1 MKYKVIING
10 EEKTIDAEK
19 FNANRNAILQ
29 KYPDAQIRARKDDV
43 PGYIPVSQYD
53 KASKSGFVFEELDG
67 PTKKAEP
74 VQETTPRSYSADRFV
89 QGKGKDT
96 TVAGVPYNVWQE
108 LKPESKQFYY
118 KDYENRL
125 KEEKAKADELS
136 ATNERD
142 RLIKE
147 GNQKEIDKF
156 KESPLLSA
164 LGFAFTNNQNP
175 EVQTSQMVIDKSKE
189 VQKQIKADR
198 EKTGGFGD
206 VVKGFKDNASA
217 ITSFGIGEMESNLTL
232 LNAAKKYERG
242 EPLSKPEK
250 KLLDVAALEA
260 SVNQSTDPGT
270 GYRIG
275 SGAAESLGYMKD
287 FAMTPGMGTFGKA
300 AVKKFGSIAAEKTI
314 AQIAKNTALRVGGDV
329 VGAMGMAST
338 VHAPRVFGDAYN
350 RNLGGI
356 TPDEN
361 GYVGRSEGDE
371 PLKAI
376 AKAFGSTVV
385 EDYSE
390 MVGSY
395 FNVLTKPIGKAAG
408 KAVGKAA
415 DKIGLEKVHKLIAD
429 IPASEWAKTVTDVQ
443 NRAQFSGVLEEY
455 GEELVGTALNAAIV
469 GDSKFSDLVDPKQQ
483 AETFMSVG
491 LISGLIGGV
500 KLSGYRG
507 PKREAQKR
515 LNSSINE
522 MESALGEV
530 KANEIIS
537 KIQNADDTQK
547 SVIID
552 SLDDEIKPL
561 VKEYVARESYMH
573 GLELAKIKRRAEG
586 EVPAEQLD
594 LEDAYEEGLNS
605 EPDNSFK
612 VRLDEA
618 RSGVEKVAE
627 RFNVD
632 PDILIAGLES
642 GDPMS
647 YVKLAYE
654 GSKEDGDILLNYYNA
669 KASYDGL
676 IDGVR
681 DDIDSQIDSQKKEI
695 KRRTAEDGSIYDV
708 TLKTSD
714 DVHYNIVKGMPVF
727 NEDGT
732 IDYANSPD
740 YVFLRDDKGEVRM
753 EPKENLFKLTSKQD
767 SNSVLSE
774 LEERIRMSEAQ
785 KAADKIDGVRE
796 FNIGETISIPTL
808 DGPVNAVVNNVSE
821 DGVEIQTESPVDGKS
836 VMVMPKREL
845 SDRLQQEFPKTED
858 KTEVKEPEKIESPI
872 EETINLSEEAP
883 VIDSRPE
890 EKIKQSV
897 TYPRD
902 KGGFIDYSKIEDSDI
917 YANALKEEFGVD
929 ALDVVNENISDI
941 QKKIKKAENRSS
953 AIERVR
959 VKKAL
964 QLELDKMNQ
973 VKKLLNPITED
984 VKTDRD
990 YIEWVLDNSDDINE
1004 VRSAYEASKYFKE
1017 ELQPWQ
1023 KELLG
1028 RKVSPNSFNR
1038 FGDRNKISGTFAKGW
1053 LKKDGEEIDAL
1064 AQELSGF
1071 GREVSE
1077 NDIIDFM
1084 LSNPTNR
1091 VRTTNDLQL
1100 DLNRKFSELATKE
1113 MGFPVGGP
1121 ESSTGRLYLMNKDKE
1136 AKINMIPAIKE
1147 DVLSEE
1153 QSYLDGI
1160 SEEELSKL
1168 ANARDEEMFNR
1179 YSEVLD
1185 NGMTIDEMEELENEL
1200 YGNRGSETEIMAPA
1214 AQEEATGSG
1223 GEELRTGVQGLSDTN
1238 DTGARREDSEP
1249 TQVGPSFVAPEFK
1262 GGDIFNYA
1270 EQVVKSKEIQDAEKE
1285 VNPSPTEAQK
1295 QAGNYKKGHVKIGP
1309 YNVTI
1314 ENPKGSVRSGVDA
1327 SGKPWSI
1334 TMNNTYG
1341 YFKGTKGKDGDQ
1353 IDVFIGDNPS
1363 PKTVY
1368 VVDQVNNDG
1377 SFDEHKVLWGFD
1389 NEQSARDAY
1398 LSNYEDGWQGL
1409 GNITGISVEEFN
1421 KWVDSSKRKTKP
1433 FSEYKSIP
1441 KKVNKVSFGLNAD
1454 KYLHNQTN
1462 DKDVRVFDAE
1472 IEDNGNGTFTISS
1485 LNRIKSLDG
1494 VDDVVD
1500 IKGKIPLAD
1509 AKNYK
1514 VIEKGRIKL
1523 NDNGIYEVVSPLKIE
1538 LVSDS
1543 DVRFRDSDNE
1553 VSSFADK
1560 YGLDERNVRLYAESM
1575 KSGKTGS
1582 AHRALHEIRRQVL
1595 SNSMELDDPF
1605 SAKSFGALTKIFS
1618 PIKAD
1623 LYERFGSVDQLTQEY
1638 VQRTMEERGIMEAAQ
1653 KRIQEELDAENNR
1666 LKEFEVMT
1674 DNELDAE
1681 YIKSLENNEG
1691 RARDIINESAR
1702 RKGYVSTDG
1711 FRMSHRAPSFDEEG
1725 IDKNMVE
1732 VAQNKDDVMLSME
1745 EQFKMNRTKERDE
1758 SISSIKEALSA
1769 IKRGEKPTVTIY
1781 RAVPKKIKE
1790 GNVRNGDWITLSRS
1804 YAEMHGKGNIDGDY
1818 KIMEDKVPAEN
1829 LYWDGNDI
1837 NEWGYDDKN
1846 DYKYRN
1852 TKNNIKL
1859 NDLIT
1864 RDNDGNIILPS
1875 KRFNYRSSDV
1885 RFREDSNDTISPKEE
1900 IKNTIQ
1906 SLSEKLGVPVRM
1918 INSEDVSNDN
1928 KSMEKRMKKSKGWYD
1943 VSSGEVVIVMSNATS
1958 ANDAKRTFLH
1968 EVVGH
1973 KGLRSLMGEEFDS
1986 FLDKVKKQLPADVS
2000 KDMKDNTDVEEYL
2013 ARIAEMDETPSFF
2026 GKVKA
2031 VVREFLRKY
2040 MDVELSD
2047 NDVKYILW
2055 TSKNNL
2061 EKNSVFRNAANELMK
2076 DKMFRDENNKEAIIR
2091 NAKQDGTY
2099 MKAPNGKPT
2108 KLTENQ
2114 WAQVRTQE
2122 FKDWFGDWQDNPEE
2136 ASKVVDKNGEPLVV
2150 YHGTLSKSIERFR
2163 KDMIGS
2169 RYSYDESGFFF
2180 TDKESIAKDYSTS
2193 EFDSAVK
2200 GAIIPVFLN
2209 IRKPIMAD
2217 NRWAVKNGLGNAL
2230 KKMDSIEFWD
2240 NYQSFMLDEIED
2252 KKTDGAI
2259 INDGSSKM
2267 VVVFEPNQI
2276 KSATDNVGSFD
2287 PNNPDIR
2294 FRDSYDDKFKSPM
2307 YKFQESYQD
2316 SMLGLK
2322 KLQESIE
2329 EETGKI
2335 EDFENAYIHENQLSS
2350 KNAYEAEFYHTN
2362 FFTPIVKE
2370 MAKILKVK
2378 SRDDLNQYLIS
2389 KHGLERNI
2397 VFAQRDAR
2405 NEAKEDTKIERSNL
2419 DFMLYK
2425 NLIDKETYDS
2435 KMIELDEKESK
2446 AYETY
2451 LEEKLG
2457 TDYSGLSSLYKEDFE
2472 NKAKAFVESFEA
2484 DVNTSS
2490 LWDKINNAT
2499 KETLRKT
2506 YTSGLMSKENY
2517 DNINDMFSYY
2527 VPLRGWKEDTAA
2539 DVYNYIE
2546 LDRPVFNAPVVTAK
2560 GRLSVSDDPIATIA
2574 NMAESAILQGNRNLM
2589 KQKFLNM
2596 ALNHKTPLLTVKEM
2610 WYVNNGTDKAPD
2622 WVESLPDIPEGA
2634 TAEEVSEAVEA
2645 HYNLMRELQ
2654 KEGRAKKDKKGLN
2667 ISYRANDREKR
2678 QHAVVVKRN
2687 GKEQVVFVN
2696 GNPRAA
2702 QAVNG
2707 LTNPD
2712 AVNHKLIEWIGWA
2725 NRQLSAN
2732 FTTRNPAFVMSNLSR
2747 DLIFSSSAVLIKEDG
2762 KYSKRFTSNLPRTT
2776 ANIAGL
2782 MRRRYKGE
2790 LKDFGMD
2797 KYFKEFLENGGE
2809 TGYSM
2814 LTSVDEYKKLIE
2826 KDLLK
2831 LDGKVDIGR
2840 IIGLKPGK
2848 VTTPTTLGIVP
2859 AFKGLASFIEFSNKC
2874 AEDISRF
2881 NTYLTSREMGRSV
2894 TQSINDAK
2902 EVTVNFNKKGAGRW
2916 DVTTF
2921 KSLYLFFNAAIQSLT
2936 NFYRLGKN
2944 NPIKFSG
2951 VVGGFVSAGVLI
2963 PLMNQMLMNMFGG
2976 DDDSYDNLPEWVRK
2990 NNFCLWLGGDR
3001 FLTIPLPIELR
3012 AFYGMGEMFTQWSG
3026 GKMKG
3031 ENVGLKMLG
3040 QITELLPID
3049 PLSNDG
3055 DIMTTMWPDVAKPIV
3070 QSYTNEDFF
3079 GKPIYKKTPF
3089 NEDMPE
3095 YTKAF
3100 KGTNKQLVES
3110 AEFLNEITGGDKYT
3124 KGSINLNPSIAEH
3137 LVEGY
3142 LGGMGKTL
3150 NQTWKTI
3157 SMIWD
3162 EDQRVMRNVPVVNRF
3177 LSETDEKNAFSR
3189 VGSAYNNYRK
3199 EYDLTN
3205 QRLKGYEKE
3214 ADKGVFEFAEKAN
3227 KLYNSPEYK
3236 RYEIFKEYQK
3246 EIDYLYDELKTADGE
3261 EKASLNNTLNLT
3273 KTQLV
3278 EALDAIE

>member
-1 MKYKVIING
+1 MPKYVVNG
-10 EEKTIDAEK
+10 EIYNIPDDKVGAFES
-19 FNANRNAILQ
+19 
-29 KYPDAQIRARKDDV
+29 KYPNATVSYQTKDGRYD
-43 PGYIPVSQYD
+43 IP
-53 KASKSGFVFEELDG
+53 ASKKSSFLSKFPDAVEYGLNNTAKTSDQ
-67 PTKKAEP
+67 P
-74 VQETTPRSYSADRFV
+74 VQETTPRPYSADRFV

-96 TVAGVPYNVWQE
+96 TVAGVPYNVWQG

-125 KEEKAKADELS
+125 KEEKAKADELW
-136 ATNERD
+136 ATNERN

-147 GNQKEIDKF
+147 GNQKEINRF
-156 KESPLLSA
+156 TQNPFIRA
-164 LGFAFTNNQNP
+164 LEFAFTNNQNP
-175 EVQTSQMVIDKSKE
+175 EVQTSKMVIDKSKE

-206 VVKGFKDNASA
+206 VVRGFKDNAGA
-217 ITSFGIGEMESNLTL
+217 IASFGIGEMESNLTL
-232 LNAAKKYERG
+232 LNAAKKYEKG

-275 SGAAESLGYMKD
+275 SGAAETVGFMKD
-287 FAMTPGMGTFGKA
+287 FAITPGMGIFGKA
-300 AVKKFGSIAAEKTI
+300 AVRRFGTIAAEKTI

-350 RNLGGI
+350 RNLGDI

-371 PLKAI
+371 PLKAL

-408 KAVGKAA
+408 KAAGKVA

-429 IPASEWAKTVTDVQ
+429 VPASEWAKTVTDIQ
-443 NRAQFSGVLEEY
+443 NRGQFSGVLEEY

-530 KANEIIS
+530 KATEIIS
-537 KIQNADDTQK
+537 KLQNADDTQK

-552 SLDDEIKPL
+552 SLDEEVKPL
-561 VKEYVARESYMH
+561 VKEYVARESYLH

-586 EVPAEQLD
+586 EVPAEQLE
-594 LEDAYEEGLNS
+594 LEDSYEEGLSS

-612 VRLDEA
+612 VKLDESK
-618 RSGVEKVAE
+618 SGVEKMAE

-632 PDILIAGLES
+632 PETLFTGLDS
-642 GDPMS
+642 GDPLS
-647 YVKLAYE
+647 LIGVAYE
-654 GSKEDGDILLNYYNA
+654 NSKEDGDALLNYYNA
-669 KASYDGL
+669 KAAYDGM

-681 DDIDSQIDSQKKEI
+681 DNIDSQIESQKKEI
-695 KRRTAEDGSIYDV
+695 KRRTAEDGNIYDV

-714 DVHYNIVKGMPVF
+714 DVHYNIVKGIPAF

-740 YVFLRDDKGEVRM
+740 HVFLRDDKGEVRM
-753 EPKENLFKLTSKQD
+753 EPKDNLFKLTSKQD

-785 KAADKIDGVRE
+785 KAADKIDGVRD
-796 FNIGETISIPTL
+796 FQIGETILVPTS

-821 DGVEIQTESPVDGKS
+821 DGVEIQTESPIDGKS
-836 VMVMPKREL
+836 VMIMPKREL
-845 SDRLQQEFPKTED
+845 SDRLQQEFQKTEEN
-858 KTEVKEPEKIESPI
+858 TEIKEPEKVESTV
-872 EETINLSEEAP
+872 EESSNLSEETP

-890 EKIKQSV
+890 EEIKQSV

-902 KGGFIDYSKIEDSDI
+902 KGGFIDYSQIEDYTI
-917 YANALKEEFGVD
+917 YANALKEEFGTD

-941 QKKIKKAENRSS
+941 QKKIKKAENRPS

-959 VKKAL
+959 AKKAL

-973 VKKLLNPITED
+973 VKKILNPITED

-990 YIEWVLDNSDDINE
+990 YIDWVLDNSDDINE
-1004 VRSAYEASKYFKE
+1004 VKAAYDASKEFNE

-1028 RKVSPNSFNR
+1028 RKISPNSFKR

-1053 LKKDGEEIDAL
+1053 LKKDGEDIDVL

-1077 NDIIDFM
+1077 GDIIDFM

-1091 VRTTNDLQL
+1091 VRTTNDIQL
-1100 DLNRKFSELATKE
+1100 ELNKKFSELATKE
-1113 MGFPVGGP
+1113 MGFPIGGP
-1121 ESSTGRLYLMNKDKE
+1121 ESSTGKLYLMNKDKE
-1136 AKINMIPAIKE
+1136 NKISLMPAIKE
-1147 DVLSEE
+1147 DISSQE

-1160 SEEELSKL
+1160 PEEELSKL
-1168 ANARDEEMFNR
+1168 AKARDEEMFNR

-1185 NGMTIDEMEELENEL
+1185 NGMTIEEMEELESEL
-1200 YGNRGSETEIMAPA
+1200 YGNRGSETEIVAPT

-1223 GEELRTGVQGLSDTN
+1223 GEELRSSVQGLSDSN
-1238 DTGARREDSEP
+1238 DSGARGENTEP
-1249 TQVGPSFVAPEFK
+1249 AQVGPSFVAPEFK
-1262 GGDIFNYA
+1262 GGDLFDYA
-1270 EQVVKSKEIQDAEKE
+1270 EKVVKSKEIQDAEKE
-1285 VNPSPTEAQK
+1285 VNSSPTEAQK

-1309 YNVTI
+1309 YDVTI

-1327 SGKPWSI
+1327 NGKEWSI

-1341 YFKGTKGKDGDQ
+1341 YFKGTKGKDGDH

-1389 NEQSARDAY
+1389 NEQDARDAY

-1409 GNITGISVEEFN
+1409 GSITGVSVEEFN
-1421 KWVDSSKRKTKP
+1421 KWVESSKRKTKP

-1500 IKGKIPLAD
+1500 IKGRIPLAD

-1560 YGLDERNVRLYAESM
+1560 YGLDEKNVRLYAESM

-1582 AHRALHEIRRQVL
+1582 AHRALHEIRRQVI

-1605 SAKSFGALTKIFS
+1605 SAKSFGALTKMFS

-1681 YIKSLENNEG
+1681 YIKSLDNNEG

-1702 RKGYVSTDG
+1702 RNGYVSTDG

-1725 IDKNMVE
+1725 VDKNMVE
-1732 VAQNKDDVMLSME
+1732 IAQNKDDVMLSME
-1745 EQFKMNRTKERDE
+1745 EQFKMNRTKEREE

-1852 TKNNIKL
+1852 TKNNRKL

-1864 RDNDGNIILPS
+1864 RDDDGNIILPS
-1875 KRFNYRSSDV
+1875 KRFNFRSSDI
-1885 RFREDSNDTISPKEE
+1885 RFRDDSSPSVSPQDE
-1900 IKNTIQ
+1900 IRNTLQ
-1906 SLSEKLGVPVRM
+1906 SLSEKMGVPVKM
-1918 INSEDVSNDN
+1918 INSDEVSNDN
-1928 KSMEKRMKKSKGWYD
+1928 KSMEKRMKNSKGWYD
-1943 VSSGEVVIVMSNATS
+1943 VSSGEVVIITSNATS
-1958 ANDAKRTFLH
+1958 VNDAKRTFLH

-2026 GKVKA
+2026 GKIKA
-2031 VVREFLRKY
+2031 VIREFLRKY

-2076 DKMFRDENNKEAIIR
+2076 DKMFSDENSVEAIIR

-2108 KLTENQ
+2108 KLTEKQ

-2122 FKDWFGDWQDNPEE
+2122 FKDWFGDWQNNPEE
-2136 ASKVVDKNGEPLVV
+2136 ASKVVDENGEPLVV
-2150 YHGTLSKSIERFR
+2150 YHGTSKPLFYSFDPLKSNPVLSGGMYFSNSKDLSQKFSGSKGNLYSVFLSIKNPERNGFDGSGSDMSPSEYRDGGIFVKRKS
-2163 KDMIGS
+2163 
-2169 RYSYDESGFFF
+2169 
-2180 TDKESIAKDYSTS
+2180 DKY
-2193 EFDSAVK
+2193 AVK
-2200 GAIIPVFLN
+2200 GTREYIVFN
-2209 IRKPIMAD
+2209 
-2217 NRWAVKNGLGNAL
+2217 
-2230 KKMDSIEFWD
+2230 
-2240 NYQSFMLDEIED
+2240 
-2252 KKTDGAI
+2252 
-2259 INDGSSKM
+2259 
-2267 VVVFEPNQI
+2267 PNQI

-2294 FRDSYDDKFKSPM
+2294 FRDGENYDDKFKGSL

-2329 EETGKI
+2329 KDTGKI

-2350 KNAYEAEFYHTN
+2350 KNAYEAEIYHTN

-2370 MAKILKVK
+2370 MSKVLKVK
-2378 SRDDLNQYLIS
+2378 SREEFNQYLIS

-2419 DFMLYK
+2419 EFALYK
-2425 NLIDKETYDS
+2425 NLIDKEAYDA

-2484 DVNTSS
+2484 DVNTSD

-2506 YTSGLMSKENY
+2506 YTSGLMSKDNY
-2517 DNINDMFSYY
+2517 DNIKEMFSYY

-2539 DVYNYIE
+2539 DVYDYIE
-2546 LDRPVFNAPVVTAK
+2546 LDRPVFNAPIVTAK

-2622 WVESLPDIPEGA
+2622 WVESLPYIPEGA

-2645 HYNLMRELQ
+2645 HYNLMRDLQ

-2712 AVNHKLIEWIGWA
+2712 AVSHKLIEWIGWA
-2725 NRQLSAN
+2725 NRQLAAN
-2732 FTTRNPAFVMSNLSR
+2732 FTTRNPAFVLSNLLR

-2902 EVTVNFNKKGAGRW
+2902 EVTVNFNKKGAGGNGA
-2916 DVTTF
+2916 TTL
-2921 KSLYLFFNAAIQSLT
+2921 KALYLFFNAAVQSLN

-2951 VVGGFVSAGVLI
+2951 VVGGFVSAGILI

-3040 QITELLPID
+3040 QITDLLPLD
-3049 PLSNDG
+3049 PMG
-3055 DIMTTMWPDVAKPIV
+3055 TGAAVPDAVKPIW

-3124 KGSINLNPSIAEH
+3124 KGSIDLNPSIAEH

-3162 EDQRVMRNVPVVNRF
+3162 EDQRVMRNVPVANRF

-3189 VGSAYNNYRK
+3189 VGKAYNNYRK

-3227 KLYNSPEYK
+3227 SLYNSPEYK
-3236 RYEIFKEYQK
+3236 RYEVFKEYQK
-3246 EIDYLYDELKTADGE
+3246 EIDYLYDELKTADGA

>member
-53 KASKSGFVFEELDG
+53 KASKSGFVFEELDD
-67 PTKKAEP
+67 PIKKAEP
-74 VQETTPRSYSADRFV
+74 IKKTTPVEETTPRPYSADKFIE
-89 QGKGKDT
+89 GKGKDT
-96 TVAGVPYNVWQE
+96 KVAGVPYNVWQG

-136 ATNERD
+136 ATDERD

-147 GNQKEIDKF
+147 GNQKEIEKF

-175 EVQTSQMVIDKSKE
+175 EVQTSQMVIDKSKD

-206 VVKGFKDNASA
+206 VVRGFKDNASA
-217 ITSFGIGEMESNLTL
+217 IASFGIGEMESNLTL
-232 LNAAKKYERG
+232 LNAAKKYEKG

-275 SGAAESLGYMKD
+275 YGAAESLGYMKD
-287 FAMTPGMGTFGKA
+287 FAITPGMGIFGRA
-300 AVKKFGSIAAEKTI
+300 AVRRFGTIAAEKTI
-314 AQIAKNTALRVGGDV
+314 AQIAKNAALRVGGDV
-329 VGAMGMAST
+329 IGAMGMAST

-350 RNLGGI
+350 RNLGDI

-361 GYVGRSEGDE
+361 GYVGRSEGDA
-371 PLKAI
+371 PLKAL

-395 FNVLTKPIGKAAG
+395 FKAVTKPLGKAAG
-408 KAVGKAA
+408 KVA

-429 IPASEWAKTVTDVQ
+429 VPASEWAKTVTDIQ
-443 NRAQFSGVLEEY
+443 NRGQFSGVLEEY

-522 MESALGEV
+522 IESALGEV
-530 KANEIIS
+530 KATEIIS
-537 KIQNADDTQK
+537 KLQNADDTQK

-552 SLDDEIKPL
+552 SLDEEVKPL
-561 VKEYVARESYMH
+561 VKEYVARESYLH

-586 EVPAEQLD
+586 EVPAEQLE
-594 LEDAYEEGLNS
+594 LEDSYEEGLSS

-612 VRLDEA
+612 VKLDESK
-618 RSGVEKVAE
+618 SGVEKMAE

-632 PDILIAGLES
+632 PETLFTGLDS
-642 GDPMS
+642 GDPLS
-647 YVKLAYE
+647 LIGVAYE
-654 GSKEDGDILLNYYNA
+654 NSKEDGDALLNYYNA
-669 KASYDGL
+669 KAAYDGL

-681 DDIDSQIDSQKKEI
+681 DNIDSQIESQKKEI
-695 KRRTAEDGSIYDV
+695 KRRTAEDGNIYDV
-708 TLKTSD
+708 TLKTSN
-714 DVHYNIVKGMPVF
+714 DVHYNIVKGMPAF

-732 IDYANSPD
+732 VDYANSPD

-753 EPKENLFKLTSKQD
+753 EPKDNLFKLTSKQD

-785 KAADKIDGVRE
+785 KAADKIDGVRD
-796 FNIGETISIPTL
+796 FQIGEAISVPTP

-821 DGVEIQTESPVDGKS
+821 DGVEIQTESPIDGKS
-836 VMVMPKREL
+836 VMIMPKREL
-845 SDRLQQEFPKTED
+845 SDRLQQEFPKTEEN
-858 KTEVKEPEKIESPI
+858 TEIKEPEKVEPTTEESS
-872 EETINLSEEAP
+872 NLSEETP

-890 EKIKQSV
+890 EEIKQSV

-902 KGGFIDYSKIEDSDI
+902 KGGFIDYSNIEDSTV
-917 YANALKEEFGVD
+917 YANALKEEFGTD

-941 QKKIKKAENRSS
+941 QKKIKKAENRPS

-959 VKKAL
+959 AKKAL

-973 VKKLLNPITED
+973 VKKILNPITED

-990 YIEWVLDNSDDINE
+990 YIDWVLDNSDDINE
-1004 VRSAYEASKYFKE
+1004 VKAAYDASKEFNE

-1028 RKVSPNSFNR
+1028 RKISPNSFKR

-1053 LKKDGEEIDAL
+1053 LKKDGEDIDVL

-1077 NDIIDFM
+1077 GDIIDFM

-1091 VRTTNDLQL
+1091 VRTTNDIQL
-1100 DLNRKFSELATKE
+1100 ELNKKFSELATKE

-1121 ESSTGRLYLMNKDKE
+1121 ESSTGKLYLMNKDKE
-1136 AKINMIPAIKE
+1136 NKISLMPAIKE
-1147 DVLSEE
+1147 DISSQE

-1160 SEEELSKL
+1160 PEEELSKL
-1168 ANARDEEMFNR
+1168 AKARDEEMFNR

-1185 NGMTIDEMEELENEL
+1185 NGMTIEEMEELESEL
-1200 YGNRGSETEIMAPA
+1200 YGNRGSETEIVAPT
-1214 AQEEATGSG
+1214 AQEEATGGG
-1223 GEELRTGVQGLSDTN
+1223 GEELRSSVQGLSDSN
-1238 DTGARREDSEP
+1238 DSGARGENTEP
-1249 TQVGPSFVAPEFK
+1249 AQVGPSFVAPEFK
-1262 GGDIFNYA
+1262 DGDLFDYA
-1270 EQVVKSKEIQDAEKE
+1270 EKVVKSKEIQDAEKE
-1285 VNPSPTEAQK
+1285 VNSSPTEAQK

-1327 SGKPWSI
+1327 NGKEWSI

-1389 NEQSARDAY
+1389 SEQSAKDAY

-1409 GNITGISVEEFN
+1409 GNITGVPVEDFN
-1421 KWVDSSKRKTKP
+1421 KWVESSKRKTKP

-1500 IKGKIPLAD
+1500 VKGKIPLAD

-1543 DVRFRDSDNE
+1543 DVRFRDGKFEREINQDEIYDYISENTDNTSE
-1553 VSSFADK
+1553 PSRI
-1560 YGLDERNVRLYAESM
+1560 LDELKDYYGGEIVAAS
-1575 KSGKTGS
+1575 SG
-1582 AHRALHEIRRQVL
+1582 
-1595 SNSMELDDPF
+1595 
-1605 SAKSFGALTKIFS
+1605 AKHA
-1618 PIKAD
+1618 
-1623 LYERFGSVDQLTQEY
+1623 
-1638 VQRTMEERGIMEAAQ
+1638 
-1653 KRIQEELDAENNR
+1653 
-1666 LKEFEVMT
+1666 
-1674 DNELDAE
+1674 
-1681 YIKSLENNEG
+1681 LENGMIPFAGSKYSGANE
-1691 RARDIINESAR
+1691 E
-1702 RKGYVSTDG
+1702 YHH
-1711 FRMSHRAPSFDEEG
+1711 FRLE
-1725 IDKNMVE
+1725 
-1732 VAQNKDDVMLSME
+1732 
-1745 EQFKMNRTKERDE
+1745 
-1758 SISSIKEALSA
+1758 
-1769 IKRGEKPTVTIY
+1769 
-1781 RAVPKKIKE
+1781 
-1790 GNVRNGDWITLSRS
+1790 NGDIVS
-1804 YAEMHGKGNIDGDY
+1804 
-1818 KIMEDKVPAEN
+1818 VPFK
-1829 LYWDGNDI
+1829 DI
-1837 NEWGYDDKN
+1837 
-1846 DYKYRN
+1846 
-1852 TKNNIKL
+1852 
-1859 NDLIT
+1859 
-1864 RDNDGNIILPS
+1864 
-1875 KRFNYRSSDV
+1875 
-1885 RFREDSNDTISPKEE
+1885 RFREDSSPAVSPQEE
-1900 IKNTIQ
+1900 IRNTLQ
-1906 SLSEKLGVPVRM
+1906 SLSEKMGVPVKM
-1918 INSEDVSNDN
+1918 INSEEVSNDN
-1928 KSMEKRMKKSKGWYD
+1928 KSMEKRMKNSKGWYD
-1943 VSSGEVVIVMSNATS
+1943 VSSGDVVIITSNATS
-1958 ANDAKRTFLH
+1958 VNDAKRTFLH

-2026 GKVKA
+2026 GKIKA

-2061 EKNSVFRNAANELMK
+2061 EKNSVFRNAANESMK
-2076 DKMFRDENNKEAIIR
+2076 DKMFRDENSVEAIIR

-2099 MKAPNGKPT
+2099 MKAPNGEPT
-2108 KLTENQ
+2108 KLTEKQ

-2122 FKDWFGDWQDNPEE
+2122 FKDWFGDWQNNPEE
-2136 ASKVVDKNGEPLVV
+2136 ASKVVDENGEPLVV
-2150 YHGTLSKSIERFR
+2150 YHGTSKPLFYSFDPLKSNPVLSGGMYFSNSKDLSQKFSGSKGNLYSVFLSIKNPERNGFDGSGSDMSPSEYRDGGIFVKRKS
-2163 KDMIGS
+2163 
-2169 RYSYDESGFFF
+2169 
-2180 TDKESIAKDYSTS
+2180 DKY
-2193 EFDSAVK
+2193 AVK
-2200 GAIIPVFLN
+2200 GTREYIVFN
-2209 IRKPIMAD
+2209 
-2217 NRWAVKNGLGNAL
+2217 
-2230 KKMDSIEFWD
+2230 
-2240 NYQSFMLDEIED
+2240 
-2252 KKTDGAI
+2252 
-2259 INDGSSKM
+2259 
-2267 VVVFEPNQI
+2267 PNQI

-2294 FRDSYDDKFKSPM
+2294 FRDGENYDDKFKGSL

-2329 EETGKI
+2329 KETGKI

-2350 KNAYEAEFYHTN
+2350 KNSYEAEFYHTN

-2370 MAKILKVK
+2370 MSKILKVK
-2378 SRDDLNQYLIS
+2378 SREEFNQYLIS
-2389 KHGLERNI
+2389 KHGLERNV

-2419 DFMLYK
+2419 EFALYK
-2425 NLIDKETYDS
+2425 NLIDKQAYDS
-2435 KMIELDEKESK
+2435 KMLEIDKKEDK
-2446 AYETY
+2446 AYRKY
-2451 LEEKLG
+2451 LGDKMG
-2457 TDYSGLSSLYKEDFE
+2457 QDYSGLSSIYQEDFE
-2472 NKAKAFVESFEA
+2472 NKAKEYVELFEA

-2490 LWDKINNAT
+2490 LWDNINNAT

-2506 YTSGLMSKENY
+2506 YTSGLMGKENY

-2645 HYNLMRELQ
+2645 HYNLMRDLQ

-2712 AVNHKLIEWIGWA
+2712 AVSHKLIEWIGWA
-2725 NRQLSAN
+2725 NRQLAAN
-2732 FTTRNPAFVMSNLSR
+2732 FTTRNPAFVLSNLSR

-2762 KYSKRFTSNLPRTT
+2762 KYSKRFTSNLPKTT

-2782 MRRRYKGE
+2782 MKRRYKGE
-2790 LKDFGMD
+2790 LRDFGMD

-2859 AFKGLASFIEFSNKC
+2859 ALKSLASFIEFSNKC

-2881 NTYLTSREMGRSV
+2881 NTYLTSRQMGRTV
-2894 TQSINDAK
+2894 VQSINDAK
-2902 EVTVNFNKKGAGRW
+2902 EVTVNFNKKGAGGW
-2916 DVTTF
+2916 GATTA
-2921 KSLYLFFNAAIQSLT
+2921 KSLYLFLNAAVQSLT

-2951 VVGGFVSAGVLI
+2951 VVGGFVSAGILI
-2963 PLMNQMLMNMFGG
+2963 PMFNQMLMNMFGG

-2990 NNFCLWLGGDR
+2990 NNFCLWLGGDS

-3031 ENVGLKMLG
+3031 ENVGLKMIG
-3040 QITELLPID
+3040 QITELLPLD
-3049 PLSNDG
+3049 PMG
-3055 DIMTTMWPDVAKPIV
+3055 TGAAVPDAVKPIW

-3124 KGSINLNPSIAEH
+3124 KGSIDLNPSIAEH

-3162 EDQRVMRNVPVVNRF
+3162 EDQRVMRNVPVANRF

-3189 VGSAYNNYRK
+3189 VGKAYNNYRK

-3227 KLYNSPEYK
+3227 SLYNSPEYK
-3236 RYEIFKEYQK
+3236 RYEVFKEYQK
-3246 EIDYLYDELKTADGE
+3246 EIDYLYDELKTADGA

>member
-53 KASKSGFVFEELDG
+53 KASKSGFVFEELDD
-67 PTKKAEP
+67 PIKKAEP
-74 VQETTPRSYSADRFV
+74 VQETTPRPYSADKFIE
-89 QGKGKDT
+89 GKGKDT
-96 TVAGVPYNVWQE
+96 KVAGVPYNVWQG

-125 KEEKAKADELS
+125 KEEKAKADEMS

-147 GNQKEIDKF
+147 GNQKEIEKF
-156 KESPLLSA
+156 KENPFLSA
-164 LGFAFTNNQNP
+164 FGFAFTNNQNP
-175 EVQTSQMVIDKSKE
+175 EVQTSQMVIDKSKD

-206 VVKGFKDNASA
+206 VVMGFKDNAGA
-217 ITSFGIGEMESNLTL
+217 IASFGIGEMESNLTL
-232 LNAAKKYERG
+232 LNAAKKYEKG

-287 FAMTPGMGTFGKA
+287 FAITPGMGIFGKA
-300 AVKKFGSIAAEKTI
+300 AVRRFGTIAAEKTV
-314 AQIAKNTALRVGGDV
+314 AQIAKNAALRVGGDV
-329 VGAMGMAST
+329 IGAMGMAST

-350 RNLGGI
+350 RNLGDI

-361 GYVGRSEGDE
+361 GYVGRSEGDA
-371 PLKAI
+371 PLKAL

-395 FNVLTKPIGKAAG
+395 FKAITKPLGKAAG
-408 KAVGKAA
+408 KVA

-429 IPASEWAKTVTDVQ
+429 VPASEWAKTVTDIQ
-443 NRAQFSGVLEEY
+443 NRGQFSGVLEEY

-530 KANEIIS
+530 KATEIIS
-537 KIQNADDTQK
+537 KLQNADDTQK

-552 SLDDEIKPL
+552 SLDEDVKPL
-561 VKEYVARESYMH
+561 VKEYVARESYLH

-586 EVPAEQLD
+586 EVPAEQLE
-594 LEDAYEEGLNS
+594 LEDSYEEGLSS
-605 EPDNSFK
+605 EPDNRFK
-612 VRLDEA
+612 VKLDE
-618 RSGVEKVAE
+618 SKLGVEKIAE

-632 PDILIAGLES
+632 PDILFAGLD
-642 GDPMS
+642 GVDPMS
-647 YVKLAYE
+647 YIRLGYDN
-654 GSKEDGDILLNYYNA
+654 SKEDGDALLNYYNA
-669 KASYDGL
+669 KAAYDGL

-681 DDIDSQIDSQKKEI
+681 DNIDSQIESQKKEI
-695 KRRTAEDGSIYDV
+695 KRRTAEDGNIYDV

-732 IDYANSPD
+732 VDYANSPD

-753 EPKENLFKLTSKQD
+753 EPKDNLFKLTSKQD
-767 SNSVLSE
+767 SSSVLSE

-796 FNIGETISIPTL
+796 FQIGETISVPTP

-821 DGVEIQTESPVDGKS
+821 DGVEIQTESPIDGKS
-836 VMVMPKREL
+836 VMIMPKREL
-845 SDRLQQEFPKTED
+845 SDRLQQEFPKTEEN
-858 KTEVKEPEKIESPI
+858 TEIKEPEKVESTV
-872 EETINLSEEAP
+872 EESSNLSEETP
-883 VIDSRPE
+883 VVDSMPE
-890 EKIKQSV
+890 EEIKQSV

-902 KGGFIDYSKIEDSDI
+902 KGGFIDYSNIEDSTI
-917 YANALKEEFGVD
+917 YANALKEEFGAD

-941 QKKIKKAENRSS
+941 QKKIKKAENRPS

-959 VKKAL
+959 AKKAL

-973 VKKLLNPITED
+973 VKKILNPITED

-990 YIEWVLDNSDDINE
+990 YIDWVLDNSDDINE
-1004 VRSAYEASKYFKE
+1004 VKAAYDASKEFNE

-1028 RKVSPNSFNR
+1028 RKISPNSFKR

-1053 LKKDGEEIDAL
+1053 LKKDGEDIDVL

-1077 NDIIDFM
+1077 GDIIDFM

-1091 VRTTNDLQL
+1091 VRTTNDIQL
-1100 DLNRKFSELATKE
+1100 ELNKKFSELATKE

-1121 ESSTGRLYLMNKDKE
+1121 ESSTGKLYLMNKDKE
-1136 AKINMIPAIKE
+1136 NKISLMPAIKE
-1147 DVLSEE
+1147 DISSQE

-1160 SEEELSKL
+1160 PEEELSKL
-1168 ANARDEEMFNR
+1168 AKARDEEMFNR

-1185 NGMTIDEMEELENEL
+1185 NGMTIEEMEELESEL
-1200 YGNRGSETEIMAPA
+1200 YGNRGSETEIVAPT
-1214 AQEEATGSG
+1214 AQEETTGSG
-1223 GEELRTGVQGLSDTN
+1223 GEELRSSVQGLSDTN
-1238 DTGARREDSEP
+1238 DSGARGENTEP
-1249 TQVGPSFVAPEFK
+1249 AQVGPSFVAPEFK
-1262 GGDIFNYA
+1262 GGDLFDYA
-1270 EQVVKSKEIQDAEKE
+1270 EKVVKSKEIQDAEKE
-1285 VNPSPTEAQK
+1285 VNSYPTEAQK

-1327 SGKPWSI
+1327 NGKEWSI

-1389 NEQSARDAY
+1389 SEQSAKDAY

-1409 GNITGISVEEFN
+1409 GNITGVPVEEFN
-1421 KWVDSSKRKTKP
+1421 KWVESSKRKTKP

-1500 IKGKIPLAD
+1500 IKGRIPLAD

-1538 LVSDS
+1538 LVGDS
-1543 DVRFRDSDNE
+1543 DIRFRDGKFEREINQDEIYDYLSENTDNTSE
-1553 VSSFADK
+1553 PSRI
-1560 YGLDERNVRLYAESM
+1560 LDELKDYYGGEVVAAS
-1575 KSGKTGS
+1575 SG
-1582 AHRALHEIRRQVL
+1582 
-1595 SNSMELDDPF
+1595 
-1605 SAKSFGALTKIFS
+1605 AKHA
-1618 PIKAD
+1618 
-1623 LYERFGSVDQLTQEY
+1623 
-1638 VQRTMEERGIMEAAQ
+1638 
-1653 KRIQEELDAENNR
+1653 
-1666 LKEFEVMT
+1666 
-1674 DNELDAE
+1674 
-1681 YIKSLENNEG
+1681 LENGMIPFAGSKYSGYNE
-1691 RARDIINESAR
+1691 E
-1702 RKGYVSTDG
+1702 YHH
-1711 FRMSHRAPSFDEEG
+1711 FRLE
-1725 IDKNMVE
+1725 
-1732 VAQNKDDVMLSME
+1732 
-1745 EQFKMNRTKERDE
+1745 
-1758 SISSIKEALSA
+1758 
-1769 IKRGEKPTVTIY
+1769 
-1781 RAVPKKIKE
+1781 
-1790 GNVRNGDWITLSRS
+1790 NGDIVS
-1804 YAEMHGKGNIDGDY
+1804 
-1818 KIMEDKVPAEN
+1818 VPFK
-1829 LYWDGNDI
+1829 DI
-1837 NEWGYDDKN
+1837 
-1846 DYKYRN
+1846 
-1852 TKNNIKL
+1852 
-1859 NDLIT
+1859 
-1864 RDNDGNIILPS
+1864 
-1875 KRFNYRSSDV
+1875 
-1885 RFREDSNDTISPKEE
+1885 RFRDDSSPSVSPQEE
-1900 IKNTIQ
+1900 IKNTLQ
-1906 SLSEKLGVPVRM
+1906 SLSEKMGVPVKM
-1918 INSEDVSNDN
+1918 INSDEVSNDN
-1928 KSMEKRMKKSKGWYD
+1928 KSMEKRMKNSKGWYD
-1943 VSSGEVVIVMSNATS
+1943 VSSGEVVIITSNATS
-1958 ANDAKRTFLH
+1958 VNDAKRTFLH

-2026 GKVKA
+2026 GKIKA

-2061 EKNSVFRNAANELMK
+2061 EKNSVFRNAANESMK
-2076 DKMFRDENNKEAIIR
+2076 DKMFRDENNVEAIIR

-2099 MKAPNGKPT
+2099 MKAPNGEPT
-2108 KLTENQ
+2108 KLTEKQ

-2122 FKDWFGDWQDNPEE
+2122 FKDWFGDWQNNPED
-2136 ASKVVDKNGEPLVV
+2136 ASKVVDENGEPLVV
-2150 YHGTLSKSIERFR
+2150 YHGTSKPLFYSFDPLKSNPVLSGGMYFSNSKDLAQKFLGSKGNLYSVFLSIKNPERNGFDGSGSDMSPSEYRDGGIFVKRKS
-2163 KDMIGS
+2163 
-2169 RYSYDESGFFF
+2169 
-2180 TDKESIAKDYSTS
+2180 DKY
-2193 EFDSAVK
+2193 AVK
-2200 GAIIPVFLN
+2200 GTREYIVFN
-2209 IRKPIMAD
+2209 
-2217 NRWAVKNGLGNAL
+2217 
-2230 KKMDSIEFWD
+2230 
-2240 NYQSFMLDEIED
+2240 
-2252 KKTDGAI
+2252 
-2259 INDGSSKM
+2259 
-2267 VVVFEPNQI
+2267 PNQI

-2287 PNNPDIR
+2287 PNDPDIR
-2294 FRDSYDDKFKSPM
+2294 FRDGENYDDKFKGSL

-2329 EETGKI
+2329 KETGEI

-2370 MAKILKVK
+2370 MSKVLKVK
-2378 SRDDLNQYLIS
+2378 SREEFNQYLIS
-2389 KHGLERNI
+2389 KHGLERNV

-2419 DFMLYK
+2419 EFALYK
-2425 NLIDKETYDS
+2425 NLIDKQTYDS
-2435 KMIELDEKESK
+2435 KMLEIDKKEDK
-2446 AYETY
+2446 AYRKY
-2451 LEEKLG
+2451 LSDKMG
-2457 TDYSGLSSLYKEDFE
+2457 QDYSGLSSIYQEDFE
-2472 NKAKAFVESFEA
+2472 NKAKEYVELFEA

-2490 LWDKINNAT
+2490 LWDNINNAT

-2517 DNINDMFSYY
+2517 DNISDMFSYY

-2645 HYNLMRELQ
+2645 HYNLMRDLQ

-2678 QHAVVVKRN
+2678 QHAVIVKRN

-2712 AVNHKLIEWIGWA
+2712 AVSHKMIEWIGWA
-2725 NRQLSAN
+2725 NRQLAAN
-2732 FTTRNPAFVMSNLSR
+2732 FTTRNPAFVLSNLSR

-2762 KYSKRFTSNLPRTT
+2762 EYSKRFTSNLPKTT

-2782 MRRRYKGE
+2782 MKRRYKGE
-2790 LKDFGMD
+2790 LRDFGMD

-2859 AFKGLASFIEFSNKC
+2859 ALKSLASFIEFSNKC

-2881 NTYLTSREMGRSV
+2881 NTYLTSRQMGRTV
-2894 TQSINDAK
+2894 VQSINDAK
-2902 EVTVNFNKKGAGRW
+2902 EVTVNFNKKGAGGNGA
-2916 DVTTF
+2916 TTL
-2921 KSLYLFFNAAIQSLT
+2921 KSLYLFFNAAVQSLT

-2951 VVGGFVSAGVLI
+2951 VVGGFVSAGILI
-2963 PLMNQMLMNMFGG
+2963 PMFNQMLMNMFGG

-2990 NNFCLWLGGDR
+2990 NNFCLWLGGDS

-3031 ENVGLKMLG
+3031 ENVGLKMIG
-3040 QITELLPID
+3040 QITELLPLD
-3049 PLSNDG
+3049 PMG
-3055 DIMTTMWPDVAKPIV
+3055 TGAAVPDAVKPIW

-3100 KGTNKQLVES
+3100 KGTNKQLMES

-3124 KGSINLNPSIAEH
+3124 KGSIDLNPSIAEH

-3162 EDQRVMRNVPVVNRF
+3162 EDQRVMRNVPVANRF

-3189 VGSAYNNYRK
+3189 VGKAYNNYRK

-3227 KLYNSPEYK
+3227 NLYNSPEYK
-3236 RYEIFKEYQK
+3236 RYEVFKEYQK
-3246 EIDYLYDELKTADGE
+3246 EIDYLYDELKTADGA
-3261 EKASLNNTLNLT
+3261 EKASLNNNLNLT

>member
-1 MKYKVIING
+1 MPKYVVNG
-10 EEKTIDAEK
+10 EIYNIPDDKVGAFES
-19 FNANRNAILQ
+19 
-29 KYPDAQIRARKDDV
+29 KYPNATVSYQTKDGRYD
-43 PGYIPVSQYD
+43 IP
-53 KASKSGFVFEELDG
+53 ASKKSSFLSKFPDAVEYGLNNTAKTSDQ
-67 PTKKAEP
+67 P
-74 VQETTPRSYSADRFV
+74 VQETTPRPYSADKFV
-89 QGKGKDT
+89 EGKGKDT
-96 TVAGVPYNVWQE
+96 TVAGVPYNVWQG

-206 VVKGFKDNASA
+206 VVKGFKDNASS
-217 ITSFGIGEMESNLTL
+217 ITSFGIGEMEGNLTL

-270 GYRIG
+270 AYRIG

-314 AQIAKNTALRVGGDV
+314 AQIAKNTVLRVGGDV
-329 VGAMGMAST
+329 AGAMVMAST
-338 VHAPRVFGDAYN
+338 IHAPRVFGDAYN
-350 RNLGGI
+350 RNLGDV

-395 FNVLTKPIGKAAG
+395 FKTITKPLGKVAG
-408 KAVGKAA
+408 KVA
-415 DKIGLEKVHKLIAD
+415 DKIGLEKAHRLIAD
-429 IPASEWAKTVTDVQ
+429 IPASKWAKTVTDVQ
-443 NRAQFSGVLEEY
+443 NRAQFSGALEEY

-537 KIQNADDTQK
+537 KLQNADDTQK

-552 SLDDEIKPL
+552 SLDDDIKPL
-561 VKEYVARESYMH
+561 IKEYVARESYMH

-586 EVPAEQLD
+586 EVPAEQLE

-605 EPDNSFK
+605 DPDNSFK
-612 VRLDEA
+612 VRLDKA

-632 PDILIAGLES
+632 PDILIAGLDS

-695 KRRTAEDGSIYDV
+695 KRRTAEDGIIYDV

-796 FNIGETISIPTL
+796 FNIGETISIPTP

-845 SDRLQQEFPKTED
+845 SDRLQQEFPKAED

-872 EETINLSEEAP
+872 EETINLSEETP

-890 EKIKQSV
+890 EEIKQSV

-990 YIEWVLDNSDDINE
+990 YIDWVLDNSDDINE
-1004 VRSAYEASKYFKE
+1004 VKAAYDASKEFNE

-1028 RKVSPNSFNR
+1028 RKISPNSFKR

-1053 LKKDGEEIDAL
+1053 LKKDGEDIDVL

-1077 NDIIDFM
+1077 GDIIDFM

-1091 VRTTNDLQL
+1091 VRTTNDIQL
-1100 DLNRKFSELATKE
+1100 ELNKKFSELATKE

-1121 ESSTGRLYLMNKDKE
+1121 ESSTGKLYLMNKDKE
-1136 AKINMIPAIKE
+1136 NKISPMPAIKE
-1147 DVLSEE
+1147 DISSQE

-1160 SEEELSKL
+1160 LEEELSKL
-1168 ANARDEEMFNR
+1168 AKARDEEMFNR

-1185 NGMTIDEMEELENEL
+1185 NGMTIEEMEELESEL
-1200 YGNRGSETEIMAPA
+1200 YGNRGSETEIVAPT
-1214 AQEEATGSG
+1214 AQEETTGSG
-1223 GEELRTGVQGLSDTN
+1223 GEELRSSVQGLSDSN
-1238 DTGARREDSEP
+1238 DSGARGENTEP
-1249 TQVGPSFVAPEFK
+1249 AQVGPSFVAPEFK
-1262 GGDIFNYA
+1262 GGDLFDYA
-1270 EQVVKSKEIQDAEKE
+1270 EKVVKSKEIQDAEKE
-1285 VNPSPTEAQK
+1285 VNSSPTEAQK

-1314 ENPKGSVRSGVDA
+1314 ENPKGSVRSGVDDN
-1327 SGKPWSI
+1327 GKEWSI

-1389 NEQSARDAY
+1389 SEQSAKDAY

-1409 GNITGISVEEFN
+1409 GNITGVPVEDFN
-1421 KWVDSSKRKTKP
+1421 KWVESSKRKTKP

-1500 IKGKIPLAD
+1500 IKGRIPLAD

-1514 VIEKGRIKL
+1514 VVEKGRIKL

-1560 YGLDERNVRLYAESM
+1560 YGLDEKNVRLYAESM

-1582 AHRALHEIRRQVL
+1582 AHRALHEIRRQVI

-1605 SAKSFGALTKIFS
+1605 SAKSFGALTKMFS

-1681 YIKSLENNEG
+1681 YIKSLDNNEG

-1702 RKGYVSTDG
+1702 RNGYVSTDG

-1725 IDKNMVE
+1725 VDKNMVE
-1732 VAQNKDDVMLSME
+1732 IAQNKDDVMLSME

-1804 YAEMHGKGNIDGDY
+1804 YAEMHGKGNIDGNY

-1852 TKNNIKL
+1852 TKNNRKL

-1864 RDNDGNIILPS
+1864 RDDDGNIILPS
-1875 KRFNYRSSDV
+1875 KRFNFRISDI
-1885 RFREDSNDTISPKEE
+1885 RFREDSIPSVYPQEE
-1900 IKNTIQ
+1900 IKNTLQ
-1906 SLSEKLGVPVRM
+1906 SLSEKMGVPVKM
-1918 INSEDVSNDN
+1918 INSDEVSNDN
-1928 KSMEKRMKKSKGWYD
+1928 KSMEKRMKNSKGWYD
-1943 VSSGEVVIVMSNATS
+1943 VSSGEVVIITSNATS
-1958 ANDAKRTFLH
+1958 VNDAKRTFLH

-2026 GKVKA
+2026 GKIKA

-2061 EKNSVFRNAANELMK
+2061 EKNSVFRNAANESMK
-2076 DKMFRDENNKEAIIR
+2076 DKMFRDENSVEAIIR

-2099 MKAPNGKPT
+2099 MKAPNGEPT
-2108 KLTENQ
+2108 KLTEKQ
-2114 WAQVRTQE
+2114 WAQVCTQE
-2122 FKDWFGDWQDNPEE
+2122 FKDWFGDWVNDPEE

-2294 FRDSYDDKFKSPM
+2294 FRDGENYDDKFKGSL

-2329 EETGKI
+2329 KDTGKI

-2370 MAKILKVK
+2370 ISKVLKVK
-2378 SRDDLNQYLIS
+2378 SREEFNQYLIS
-2389 KHGLERNI
+2389 KHGLERNV

-2419 DFMLYK
+2419 EFALYK
-2425 NLIDKETYDS
+2425 NLIDKQAYDS
-2435 KMIELDEKESK
+2435 KMLEIDKKEDK
-2446 AYETY
+2446 AYRKY
-2451 LEEKLG
+2451 LGDKMG
-2457 TDYSGLSSLYKEDFE
+2457 QDYSGLSSIYQEDFE
-2472 NKAKAFVESFEA
+2472 NKAKEYVELFEA

-2490 LWDKINNAT
+2490 LWDKINKAT

-2506 YTSGLMSKENY
+2506 YTSGLMSKDNY
-2517 DNINDMFSYY
+2517 DNIKEMFSYY

-2539 DVYNYIE
+2539 DVYDYIE
-2546 LDRPVFNAPVVTAK
+2546 LDRPVFNAPIVTAK

-2712 AVNHKLIEWIGWA
+2712 AVSHKLIEWIGWA
-2725 NRQLSAN
+2725 NRQLAAN
-2732 FTTRNPAFVMSNLSR
+2732 FTTRNPAFVLSNLSR

-2762 KYSKRFTSNLPRTT
+2762 KYSKRFTSNLPKTT

-2782 MRRRYKGE
+2782 MKRRYKGE
-2790 LKDFGMD
+2790 LRDFGMD

-2859 AFKGLASFIEFSNKC
+2859 ALKSLASFIEFSNKC

-2881 NTYLTSREMGRSV
+2881 NTYLTSRQMGRTV
-2894 TQSINDAK
+2894 VQSINDAK
-2902 EVTVNFNKKGAGRW
+2902 EVTVNFNKKGAGGW
-2916 DVTTF
+2916 GATTA
-2921 KSLYLFFNAAIQSLT
+2921 KSLYLFLNAAVQSLT

-2951 VVGGFVSAGVLI
+2951 VVGGFVSAGILI
-2963 PLMNQMLMNMFGG
+2963 PMFNQMLMNMFGG

-2990 NNFCLWLGGDR
+2990 NNFCLWLGGDS

-3031 ENVGLKMLG
+3031 ENVGLKMIG
-3040 QITELLPID
+3040 QITELLPLD
-3049 PLSNDG
+3049 PMG
-3055 DIMTTMWPDVAKPIV
+3055 TGAAVPDAVKPIW

-3162 EDQRVMRNVPVVNRF
+3162 EDQRVMRNVPVINRF

-3189 VGSAYNNYRK
+3189 VGNSYNNYRK

-3214 ADKGVFEFAEKAN
+3214 ADKGIFGFAEKAN

-3261 EKASLNNTLNLT
+3261 EKESLNNTLNLT